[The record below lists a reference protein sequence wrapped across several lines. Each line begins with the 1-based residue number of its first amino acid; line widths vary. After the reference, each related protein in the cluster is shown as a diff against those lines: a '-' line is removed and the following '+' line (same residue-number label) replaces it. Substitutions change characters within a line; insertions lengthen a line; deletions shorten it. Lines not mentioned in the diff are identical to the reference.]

1 MTATFDDVVG
11 QRDAVEALRA
21 ALVRPVHAYLLV
33 GPPGCGKE
41 VAADAFAAA
50 LVCPNGGCGTCRN
63 CELAAKGR
71 HPDIVHSTRSG
82 ATISVEDLRTAATL
96 AQRRPLEAA
105 RQVLII
111 EDFHLATRSAPA
123 LLKTLEEPPAT
134 TVFLLLADDV
144 PPELVTVASRC
155 VEVAFPPLSTAEIAA
170 ALASDGVEA
179 TTAREVA
186 RASAGNLD
194 RARLLVADPSFAE
207 RLSLWRNVPAVLDGN
222 GDIAVIVRQLLDA
235 TDAALAPL
243 KERHAEDLAAREA
256 ASEAAGERS
265 MPGRKEFL
273 DRQARLER
281 RYRGEEL
288 RAGLSMLQRAY
299 GDLLAESLGEDPE
312 KVSEAKACGQA
323 IDCITSSM
331 ASMKHN
337 PNETLHFEALLI
349 ALRRCKVRV

>member
-1 MTATFDDVVG
+1 VSATFDDVVG
-11 QRDAVEALRA
+11 QSEAIDALRA
-21 ALVRPVHAYLLV
+21 ALPRPVHAYLLV
-33 GPPGCGKE
+33 GPEGCGKE

-50 LVCPNGGCGTCRN
+50 LVCPNGGCGSCRN

-82 ATISVEDLRTAATL
+82 ATISVEDLRNAATL

-155 VEVAFPPLSTAEIAA
+155 VEVAFPPLSSTEIAA
-170 ALASDGVEA
+170 ALASDGVDA

-194 RARLLVADPSFAE
+194 RGRLLVKDPSFGE
-207 RLSLWRNVPAVLDGN
+207 RLALWRSVPTALDGN
-222 GDIAVIVRQLLDA
+222 GDVAVIVRQLLDA

-288 RAGLSMLQRAY
+288 RAGLSMLQRTY
-299 GDLLAESLGEDPE
+299 GDLLAESLDGDPE
-312 KVSEAKACGQA
+312 SVAEAKACGQA
-323 IDCITSSM
+323 IDLITSSM